1 MFNFFKKKEE
11 KYVEEQLENN
21 EISKNN
27 TDEEAVK
34 EEETEQ
40 EEKQEQETE
49 IKVKKI
55 EWIEVTG
62 YKGMTKNMTA
72 HDGFQY
78 ELGKTYTIE
87 DPNSVKICECGF
99 HFSLDLKDVFNYYD
113 LINNNR
119 FFKVKALVRKEDY
132 ERYGEIE
139 DYYFRSSKIDKL
151 VAKEIT
157 ILEEISDEKMFKV
170 IKNIECNTPMID
182 KLEITDI
189 PKIYDYGV
197 LSVLTKKCYSML
209 QDKIKLKNSFLYFML
224 NGLNPN
230 RALRLINDALI
241 LSDEIEDRDLLILS
255 ILEQKNKYIK

>member
-11 KYVEEQLENN
+11 KHVEEQLENN

-40 EEKQEQETE
+40 EDKQEQETE

-55 EWIEVTG
+55 KWIEVTG

-132 ERYGEIE
+132 ERYGKIE
-139 DYYFRSSKIDKL
+139 DYYFRSSNNNCGTYINL
-151 VAKEIT
+151 
-157 ILEEISDEKMFKV
+157 LEVE
-170 IKNIECNTPMID
+170 
-182 KLEITDI
+182 
-189 PKIYDYGV
+189 
-197 LSVLTKKCYSML
+197 
-209 QDKIKLKNSFLYFML
+209 LK
-224 NGLNPN
+224 
-230 RALRLINDALI
+230 
-241 LSDEIEDRDLLILS
+241 
-255 ILEQKNKYIK
+255 